1 MTVTVTQPTI
11 NVREKLNELDK
22 PTGIAGEAMLRA
34 ETPQEQFNLIGA
46 GRRNLIING
55 AMNVSQR
62 GTSAVTIPYN
72 DETYVVDRFVH
83 YESGSGAFTAQQVA
97 DAPAGF
103 VNSLKITVTTAD
115 TSVASGEYYWTQ
127 QQIEGYQTI
136 PLAWGTSDAKPL
148 TISFWVK
155 SSVTGTFGAA
165 LSNGAFNYGY
175 PFTYDINSANTW
187 EYKTLTVAGPTA
199 GTWPTNNTRS
209 LRIYF
214 DHGSVNTYAS
224 AYNGQWVS
232 AGRNNATGGVDL
244 INTLNATWQVTGVQL
259 ELGKVATPFEH
270 RSYGEELA
278 LCQRYYYKI
287 DSALNNAPYQRYAVV
302 SIETST
308 NAEAFFSHPVTM
320 RTSPTLE
327 ASAAANFHIFAA
339 NTATVLSVN
348 MSIDQSSPS
357 TTGLVLAVASGLTAG
372 QVGLLNSNNNNTSYI
387 AFTAEL

>member
-1 MTVTVTQPTI
+1 MTVKVSKPAI
-11 NVREKLNELDK
+11 NVREELADLKK

-34 ETPQEQFNLIGA
+34 ETPQEQFQLIGA

-72 DETYVVDRFVH
+72 DETYVVDRFCH
-83 YESGSGAFTAQQVA
+83 YESGSGGFTAQQVA

-214 DHGSVNTYAS
+214 DHGSVDTYAS

-232 AGRNNATGGVDL
+232 AGRNNATGGVNL
-244 INTLNATWQVTGVQL
+244 INTLNATWQITGVQL
-259 ELGKVATPFEH
+259 EVGNVATPFEH
-270 RSYGEELA
+270 ARSYGEELA
-278 LCQRYYYKI
+278 LCQRYCCKFEATDNYDFMFLGYVENGSHFRGFVNYPVEMRA
-287 DSALNNAPYQRYAVV
+287 DPAFSASGSWRLALGSQ
-302 SIETST
+302 SDQD
-308 NAEAFFSHPVTM
+308 VT
-320 RTSPTLE
+320 
-327 ASAAANFHIFAA
+327 F
-339 NTATVLSVN
+339 
-348 MSIDQSSPS
+348 S
-357 TTGLVLAVASGLTAG
+357 TTAINTTRL
-372 QVGLLNSNNNNTSYI
+372 TSYLN
-387 AFTAEL
+387 FTGSSLTEGHGGVILGYAGAKVIFDAEL

>member
-1 MTVTVTQPTI
+1 
-11 NVREKLNELDK
+11 
-22 PTGIAGEAMLRA
+22 MLRA

-103 VNSLKITVTTAD
+103 VNSLKVTVTTAD

-127 QQIEGYQTI
+127 HQIEGYQTI

-175 PFTYDINSANTW
+175 PFTYEINSANTW
-187 EYKTLTVAGPTA
+187 EYKTLTVVGPTA

-214 DHGSVNTYAS
+214 DHGSVDTYAS

-232 AGRNNATGGVDL
+232 AGRNNATGGVNL
-244 INTLNATWQVTGVQL
+244 INTLNATWQITGVQL

-278 LCQRYYYKI
+278 LCQRYFW
-287 DSALNNAPYQRYAVV
+287 S
-302 SIETST
+302 
-308 NAEAFFSHPVTM
+308 
-320 RTSPTLE
+320 
-327 ASAAANFHIFAA
+327 
-339 NTATVLSVN
+339 
-348 MSIDQSSPS
+348 
-357 TTGLVLAVASGLTAG
+357 
-372 QVGLLNSNNNNTSYI
+372 LNSNNVNNKYLGQGANYVATACYAHFPFLTEMRSIPSLTPSDATHFQVVENGSVKDASALSLSGSSSNQGAVVIFSASVGQGNASLIRTSANTNVYLW
-387 AFTAEL
+387 FDAEL

>member
-1 MTVTVTQPTI
+1 MTVKVSKPAI
-11 NVREKLNELDK
+11 NVREELADLKK
-22 PTGIAGEAMLRA
+22 PTGIAGQAMLAA
-34 ETPQEQFNLIGA
+34 ETPQEQFQLIGA

-72 DETYVVDRFVH
+72 DETYVVDRFCH

-103 VNSLKITVTTAD
+103 VNSLKITVTTSD
-115 TSVASGEYYWTQ
+115 TSVGSGEYYWTQ

-187 EYKTLTVAGPTA
+187 EYKTLTVVGPTA

-214 DHGSVNTYAS
+214 DHGSVDTYAS

-244 INTLNATWQVTGVQL
+244 INTLNATWQITGIQL
-259 ELGKVATPFEH
+259 EVGPATPFEH

-278 LCQRYYYKI
+278 LCKRYLQKI
-287 DSALNNAPYQRYAVV
+287 RTGVEAGFGMYHSYTASSAYAPIQL
-302 SIETST
+302 
-308 NAEAFFSHPVTM
+308 PVTM
-320 RTSPTLE
+320 RATPTAVITDGNAVRLFTGGT
-327 ASAAANFHIFAA
+327 NFNA
-339 NTATVLSVN
+339 
-348 MSIDQSSPS
+348 S
-357 TTGLVLAVASGLTAG
+357 TTGLINSSPSSVEVKFNTSGATAG
-372 QVGLLNSNNNNTSYI
+372 DSGWYRLQT
-387 AFTAEL
+387 AFTMLVDAEL

>member
-1 MTVTVTQPTI
+1 MTVKVSKPAI
-11 NVREKLNELDK
+11 NVREELADLKK

-34 ETPQEQFNLIGA
+34 ETPQEQFQLIGA

-72 DETYVVDRFVH
+72 DETYVVDRFCH
-83 YESGSGAFTAQQVA
+83 YESGSGGFTAQQVA

-214 DHGSVNTYAS
+214 DHGSVDTYAS

-232 AGRNNATGGVDL
+232 AGRNNATGGVNL
-244 INTLNATWQVTGVQL
+244 INTLNATWQITGVQL
-259 ELGKVATPFEH
+259 EVGKVDTPFEH

-278 LCQRYYYKI
+278 LCQRYYQQKTTAGVALGAGIWYQNSQVLGYYKYDATMRAGPTVSTSSNI
-287 DSALNNAPYQRYAVV
+287 GITAYGRGSNKQSTDTTPLDNIQVNSSRLNLVMNNAGVQGDGTH
-302 SIETST
+302 IQ
-308 NAEAFFSHPVTM
+308 
-320 RTSPTLE
+320 L
-327 ASAAANFHIFAA
+327 SAGAIY
-339 NTATVLSVN
+339 L
-348 MSIDQSSPS
+348 D
-357 TTGLVLAVASGLTAG
+357 
-372 QVGLLNSNNNNTSYI
+372 
-387 AFTAEL
+387 AEL

>member
-1 MTVTVTQPTI
+1 MTVKVSKPAI
-11 NVREKLNELDK
+11 NVREELADLRK
-22 PTGIAGEAMLRA
+22 PTGIAGEAVLRA

-72 DETYVVDRFVH
+72 SETYVVDRFCH
-83 YESGSGAFTAQQVA
+83 YESGGGAFTAQQVA

-103 VNSLKITVTTAD
+103 VNSLKITVTTSD
-115 TSVASGEYYWTQ
+115 TSVGSGEYYWSQ

-136 PLAWGTSDAKPL
+136 PLAWGTADAKPL

-155 SSVTGTFGAA
+155 SSITGTFGAA
-165 LSNGAFNYGY
+165 LANGAFNYSY

-187 EYKTLTVAGPTA
+187 EYKTLTVVGPTA

-214 DHGSVNTYAS
+214 DHGSGDNYTS

-232 AGRNNATGGVDL
+232 AGRNNATGGVGL
-244 INTLNATWQVTGVQL
+244 INTLNATWQITGVQF

-278 LCQRYYYKI
+278 ACQRYYYTGGVNGGRTGVC
-287 DSALNNAPYQRYAVV
+287 AGY
-302 SIETST
+302 TSSDT
-308 NAEAFFSHPVTM
+308 SVRWTFITPVNM
-320 RTSPTLE
+320 RASPTYSAGGSPNAADGGTNRSVSSE
-327 ASAAANFHIFAA
+327 AVLGFTSNTVSMIGTIAGSSSHRSLTINYGGGENF
-339 NTATVLSVN
+339 NL
-348 MSIDQSSPS
+348 D
-357 TTGLVLAVASGLTAG
+357 
-372 QVGLLNSNNNNTSYI
+372 
-387 AFTAEL
+387 AEL

>member
-1 MTVTVTQPTI
+1 
-11 NVREKLNELDK
+11 
-22 PTGIAGEAMLRA
+22 MLRA

-72 DETYVVDRFVH
+72 SETYVVDRFCH
-83 YESGSGAFTAQQVA
+83 YESGGGAFTAQQVA

-103 VNSLKITVTTAD
+103 VNSLKITVTTSD
-115 TSVASGEYYWTQ
+115 TSVGSGEYYWSQ

-136 PLAWGTSDAKPL
+136 PLAWGTADAKPL

-155 SSVTGTFGAA
+155 SSITGTFGAA
-165 LSNGAFNYGY
+165 LANGAFNYSY

-187 EYKTLTVAGPTA
+187 EYKTLTVVGPTA

-214 DHGSVNTYAS
+214 DHGSGDNYAS

-232 AGRNNATGGVDL
+232 AGRNNATGGVGL
-244 INTLNATWQVTGVQL
+244 INTLNATWQITGVQF

-270 RSYGEELA
+270 PRSYGEELA
-278 LCQRYYYKI
+278 LCQRYFERKHYEYG
-287 DSALNNAPYQRYAVV
+287 ALLNTTNW
-302 SIETST
+302 TST
-308 NAEAFFSHPVTM
+308 DAYGG
-320 RTSPTLE
+320 LE
-327 ASAAANFHIFAA
+327 YITKRATPA
-339 NTATVLSVN
+339 ATV
-348 MSIDQSSPS
+348 SSASDFNHYGGGTARPV
-357 TTGLVLAVASGLTAG
+357 TGLVVQSEGVQAGTIRVITGGTLTLYQSSWVEAKTAG
-372 QVGLLNSNNNNTSYI
+372 GYFDI
-387 AFTAEL
+387 DAEL